1 MAAAPK
7 KKPAAKR
14 TPPKLPNGKPMVAN
28 KVYNSTREGKKKMV
42 YAIKEGKGKL
52 VHFGD
57 DKMKDFTQ
65 HGSEKR
71 KANFKSRFAGIKKKD
86 GSSAIK
92 DRHSGAYWSNRI
104 LW

>member
-1 MAAAPK
+1 MAA
-7 KKPAAKR
+7 KKPEKKPAKR
-14 TPPKLPNGKPMVAN
+14 TPPKLPSGKPMVPG
-28 KVYNSTREGKKKMV
+28 KVYNSTKEGKKKMV
-42 YAIKEGKGKL
+42 YAMKEGKGKL

-92 DRHSGAYWSNRI
+92 DKHSGAYWSNKI